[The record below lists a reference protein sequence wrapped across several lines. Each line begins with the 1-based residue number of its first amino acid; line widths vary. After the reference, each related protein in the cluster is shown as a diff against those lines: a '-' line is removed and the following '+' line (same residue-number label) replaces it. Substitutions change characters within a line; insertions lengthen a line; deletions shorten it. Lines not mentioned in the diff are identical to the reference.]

1 MAVYGPLGRLASLR
15 RFGHSSPMSTLTLWL
30 FLATLAL
37 PLGLL
42 AWAWRRALRRG
53 ADAQLALAKSEAQR
67 EAQAA
72 QLRQEQGRR
81 EQLDAQLLTAA
92 AESAALRSERDTLAA
107 REAWLRDS
115 EARLTQQF
123 DAIAQKLLSDRSET
137 LEKRQ
142 QESLGALL
150 GPLRE
155 QLTSFRQKVEEV
167 QLADAKDKASLLTE
181 LRALQ
186 QATQGMNAEARQLT
200 EALRGDKKLQG
211 NWGELIL
218 DRVLEASGLRAGH
231 EYEKQATL
239 RDESGRIKRPDVI
252 VRLPEDRA
260 VVIDAK
266 VTLVAWEA
274 ARGAAS
280 PAEQATYLERHAQ
293 DLRAQLQ
300 RLATQGYAELEGL
313 TSPDFV
319 LLFVPVE
326 AALAA
331 ALETDPTLLAKGFE
345 QRVMIVG
352 PTTLLLAL
360 RVIEMSWRRE
370 RQHQKA
376 EEVARRA
383 GALHDKIQATASE
396 MEKVGRQIATLERT
410 WEVAMRRLATGR
422 GSVLSQARQF
432 VALGAGTESNP
443 PASPA
448 LETASESESEEDSE

>member
-1 MAVYGPLGRLASLR
+1 M
-15 RFGHSSPMSTLTLWL
+15 MNLTLWL
-30 FLATLAL
+30 SLAALAL
-37 PLGLL
+37 PLGFLS
-42 AWAWRRALRRG
+42 WAWRRALHH
-53 ADAQLALAKSEAQR
+53 AAATKLALAKSEAQR

-72 QLRQEQGRR
+72 QLQQEHARR
-81 EQLDAQLLTAA
+81 EKIEAQLLTAA
-92 AESAALRSERDTLAA
+92 EESAALRSERDTLAA

-115 EARLTQQF
+115 ETRLTQQF

-150 GPLRE
+150 TPLRE

-231 EYEKQATL
+231 EYEKQTTL

-274 ARGAAS
+274 ARGAES
-280 PAEQATYLERHAQ
+280 PAEQAAYLERHAQ

-331 ALETDPTLLAKGFE
+331 ALETDPSLLAKGFE

-383 GALHDKIQATASE
+383 GALHDKIQTTASE

-443 PASPA
+443 LATPAPEKA
-448 LETASESESEEDSE
+448 PESEIDSEEDSE

>member
-1 MAVYGPLGRLASLR
+1 MYDPLGRLASLA
-15 RFGHSSPMSTLTLWL
+15 RFGHSSPMADLTLWL
-30 FLATLAL
+30 LLITLAL
-37 PLGLL
+37 VLGALL
-42 AWAWRRALRRG
+42 WAWRRALRRN
-53 ADAQLALAKSEAQR
+53 ADAQLALAKSQAQF

-72 QLRQEQGRR
+72 QLQQEQTRR
-81 EQLDAQLLTAA
+81 EKLEAQLLTAA
-92 AESAALRSERDTLAA
+92 EDCAALRSERDTLVA

-115 EARLTQQF
+115 ETRLTQQF
-123 DAIAQKLLSDRSET
+123 DAVAQKLLSERSET

-181 LRALQ
+181 LRTLQ

-239 RDESGRIKRPDVI
+239 RDETGRIKRPDVI

-274 ARGAAS
+274 ARAAHS
-280 PAEQATYLERHAQ
+280 PAEQTAQLERHAQ

-300 RLATQGYAELEGL
+300 RLAAQGYAELKGL

-376 EEVARRA
+376 EEIARRA
-383 GALHDKIQATASE
+383 GALHDKIQATTSE
-396 MEKVGRQIATLERT
+396 MDKVGRQIATLERT

-432 VALGAGTESNP
+432 VALGAGTE
-443 PASPA
+443 PASTAP
-448 LETASESESEEDSE
+448 LPGETESELESQEDSE

>member
-1 MAVYGPLGRLASLR
+1 MADLIP
-15 RFGHSSPMSTLTLWL
+15 WL
-30 FLATLAL
+30 SFAALIL

-42 AWAWRRALRRG
+42 TLAWRRAARRG
-53 ADAQLALAKSEAQR
+53 AETELALAKSEAHR
-67 EAQAA
+67 AA
-72 QLRQEQGRR
+72 QENQLLQERGRR
-81 EQLDAQLLTAA
+81 ETLEAQLLGA
-92 AESAALRSERDTLAA
+92 AEASAALRAERDTLAT

-115 EARLTQQF
+115 EARLAQQF
-123 DAIAQKLLSDRSET
+123 DAIAQKLLNDRSET

-274 ARGAAS
+274 ARGAES
-280 PAEQATYLERHAQ
+280 PAEQTAYLERHAQ

-300 RLATQGYAELEGL
+300 RLATQGYAELGGL

-331 ALETDPTLLAKGFE
+331 ALETDPELLARGFE

-383 GALHDKIQATASE
+383 GALHDKIQATAAE

-410 WEVAMRRLATGR
+410 WETAMRRLATGR

-432 VALGAGTESNP
+432 VALGAGSEAPVPGAPEAENT
-443 PASPA
+443 
-448 LETASESESEEDSE
+448 LE

>member
-1 MAVYGPLGRLASLR
+1 MTD
-15 RFGHSSPMSTLTLWL
+15 FTLWL
-30 FLATLAL
+30 SLAALIL

-42 AWAWRRALRRG
+42 SLAFRRAFRRG
-53 ADAQLALAKSEAQR
+53 AEAQLALAKSEAQR
-67 EAQAA
+67 EAQAT
-72 QLRQEQGRR
+72 QLQQEQGRR
-81 EQLDAQLLTAA
+81 EQLETQLLTAA
-92 AESAALRSERDTLAA
+92 EESAALRSERDTLAA

-123 DAIAQKLLSDRSET
+123 DAVAQKLLSDRSES

-167 QLADAKDKASLLTE
+167 QLAEAKDKASLLTE

-252 VRLPEDRA
+252 VRLPEERA

-274 ARGAAS
+274 ARGAAT
-280 PAEQATYLERHAQ
+280 PAEQAAYLERHAH

-331 ALETDPTLLAKGFE
+331 ALETDPSLLAKGFE

-432 VALGAGTESNP
+432 VALGAGTEPLP
-443 PASPA
+443 PTSPE
-448 LETASESESEEDSE
+448 LEIESESESEEDPV